1 MPKKLASVDVNL
13 LPKDPFF
20 DTPLGK
26 SLKWAL
32 SVGRYIVI
40 FTELVVIISFA
51 TRFSLDRQVTD
62 LNDAINQKEA
72 IIRSYGDL
80 EENVRTTQSIIQQY
94 QQIEQQ
100 GNIVEVFPALSRITP
115 PDVRLDELVVR
126 PTSVVFGGTTL
137 SQASLNLLITNIQ
150 LSPDF
155 SNVVVDRIET
165 SDGQRNTGFS
175 FRLRADTQPAVTR
188 TQVPTPVPTPTA
200 PVDAPTE
207 SGSESI

>member
-1 MPKKLASVDVNL
+1 MPKKIASINVNL

-26 SLKWAL
+26 TLKWAL

-51 TRFSLDRQVTD
+51 TRFSLDRQVTN

-80 EENVRTTQSIIQQY
+80 EADVRNTQSIIEQY
-94 QQIEQQ
+94 QQIQQ
-100 GNIVEVFPALSRITP
+100 QSNIADVFPALSRITP
-115 PDVRLDELVVR
+115 QDVRLDELIIR
-126 PTSVVFGGTTL
+126 PTSVLLGGTTL

-155 SNVVVDRIET
+155 RNVVIDKIET
-165 SDGQRNTGFS
+165 SDGQRNTGYS
-175 FRLRADTQPAVTR
+175 FRLHADTRGEVVRLQATPRPAT
-188 TQVPTPVPTPTA
+188 TPTPEV
-200 PVDAPTE
+200 E
-207 SGSESI
+207 L

>member
-1 MPKKLASVDVNL
+1 MPKKLTSIDVNL

-26 SLKWAL
+26 ALRWAL

-40 FTELVVIISFA
+40 FTELIVIISFA

-62 LNDAINQKEA
+62 LNDSINQKEA

-80 EENVRTTQSIIQQY
+80 EENVRTTQSVIEQY
-94 QQIEQQ
+94 QQIQQQ
-100 GNIVEVFPALSRITP
+100 GNITDVFPALSAITP
-115 PDVRLDELVVR
+115 QDVRLDELIIR
-126 PTSVVFGGTTL
+126 PTSVLLGGSTL

-150 LSPDF
+150 LSSDF
-155 SNVVVDRIET
+155 RNVSVDKIET

-175 FRLRADTQPAVTR
+175 FRIQADTVGEVTR
-188 TQVPTPVPTPTA
+188 TQASPRPASSPTTGGA
-200 PVDAPTE
+200 N
-207 SGSESI
+207 

>member
-1 MPKKLASVDVNL
+1 MPKKTASIDVNL

-26 SLKWAL
+26 TLKWAL

-40 FTELVVIISFA
+40 FTELIVIISFA
-51 TRFSLDRQVTD
+51 SRFSLDRQVTN

-80 EENVRTTQSIIQQY
+80 EENVRNTQSIIEQY

-100 GNIVEVFPALSRITP
+100 SNITDIFPALSKIAP
-115 PDVRLDELVVR
+115 QDVKLDELIIR
-126 PTSVVFGGTTL
+126 PTSVVLGGTTL
-137 SQASLNLLITNIQ
+137 SQASLNLLITNLQ

-155 SNVVVDRIET
+155 RNVAVDKIET

-175 FRLRADTQPAVTR
+175 FRIHADTQGEVTR
-188 TQVPTPVPTPTA
+188 LLASPRPSPSAA
-200 PVDAPTE
+200 PVGGGAN
-207 SGSESI
+207 